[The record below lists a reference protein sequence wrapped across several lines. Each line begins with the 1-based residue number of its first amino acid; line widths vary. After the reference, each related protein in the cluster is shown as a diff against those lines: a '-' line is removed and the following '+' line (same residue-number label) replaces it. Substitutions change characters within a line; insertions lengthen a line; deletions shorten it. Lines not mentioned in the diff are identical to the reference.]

1 MTWAHQEE
9 GGRSGSTDGW
19 MMRVFHD
26 VKKPTLRSV
35 DLVEIGRADVVCIK
49 HPEDGGRRHISIP
62 ESRSAFG
69 EPQER

>member
-1 MTWAHQEE
+1 MDDAC
-9 GGRSGSTDGW
+9 
-19 MMRVFHD
+19 VHD

-69 EPQER
+69 EPQERWELFLFLFIK